1 MEWQT
6 KVTPTSLCNRLNYQT
21 PLLCLGSCFAAEMG
35 VRMAQ
40 YRFPVL
46 VNPFGVLYNPASIAM
61 ALERLHNATPFSA
74 NDLICS
80 QGQYAT
86 LWHQHLLAHPNPDL
100 FLESA
105 NRSLAQGAQLLRESK
120 GIIVS
125 LGTSWIYRHKAR
137 NMIAANCHK
146 LPADQFDRLFLS
158 SQESAALLAPW
169 IEAYPD
175 KQWVITLSPI
185 RHWKDGAHGNQ
196 ISKAALLIAIEQLCH
211 QFPNLYYFPAYE
223 IVMDQLRD
231 YRFYAS
237 DMIHLT
243 PPTIDYI
250 WNQFCAHAIHP
261 QCYDQIKE
269 EEKRIKREGH
279 LPLPKS
285 SALQQM

>member
-6 KVTPTSLCNRLNYQT
+6 KVTPASLANRFNYHT

-35 VRMAQ
+35 TRLAQ
-40 YRFPVL
+40 YQFPVL

-61 ALERLHNATPFSA
+61 ALERLHSGTPFTQD
-74 NDLICS
+74 DLICS

-86 LWHQHLLAHPNPDL
+86 LWHQHLLAHPNPDF

-105 NRSLAQGAQLLRESK
+105 NQHLALGVDLFKQAK
-120 GIIVS
+120 GVIVS

-146 LPADQFDRLFLS
+146 LPADQFDRLFLTLH
-158 SQESAALLAPW
+158 ESAALLAPW

-196 ISKAALLIAIEQLCH
+196 VSKAALLMAIEQLCN

-223 IVMDQLRD
+223 IVMDELRD

-237 DMIHLT
+237 DMIHLS
-243 PPTIDYI
+243 PTAIDYI
-250 WNQFCAHAIHP
+250 WEQFCTHAIDS
-261 QCYDQIKE
+261 QCYDRIKE
-269 EEKRIKREGH
+269 EEKRIRREGH
-279 LPLPKS
+279 RYLG
-285 SALQQM
+285 AIQ